1 MPIGYIVNDETCIS
15 SLSALI
21 QRYNITK
28 IIVGETSSH
37 KKEKASLIQLIT
49 HTHPAITIETS
60 DESYTTVQANI
71 LLKSQQTQGASDTI
85 AAMYILEHYLSEEK
99 KNTLAIKK

>member
-21 QRYNITK
+21 QRYTITK

-37 KKEKASLIQLIT
+37 KKEKASLIQLLT
-49 HTHPAITIETS
+49 HTHPGITIERS
-60 DESYTTVQANI
+60 DESYTTVQAKI
-71 LLKSQQTQGASDTI
+71 LFKSQEIQGASDTI
-85 AAMYILEHYLSEEK
+85 AAMYILEHYLSEQK
-99 KNTLAIKK
+99 KNDLAIAK